1 MFSAA
6 TKSGKNATG
15 GAVVTDPQFPL
26 VTSLIHGDG
35 TSGQTNNTF
44 LDSSTNNFT
53 ITRNGN
59 TTQGTNTAYNSNWSN
74 YFDGTGD
81 SLVVTGTGSCVN
93 FGTSNFTIEG
103 WCYISSLAS
112 GFSFFDTCPAGNAT
126 PTNRI
131 QIVVNTAGA
140 IIYSTYQGATNL
152 ITSANGAVLANQW
165 THVALVKFTNQT
177 KLYVNGTQVGTT
189 YADTLNYPAQ
199 LNRPILS
206 ANGFDGSTAGSTG
219 YISNLR
225 VVNGTAVYTAN
236 FTPPTAPL
244 SFVSGTSLLTC
255 QSQSFIDNSPNAFT
269 ITTSGD
275 ASVQRFSPF
284 SPVTQTPTS
293 YSGYFDGTGDY
304 LTATGSTAFTLGT
317 GDFTIECWFYTSV
330 GTNNAMFQIS
340 NTAGGFNTSYVN
352 TIAIG
357 LLAGKINLYGVAG
370 TGITSTGS
378 SYATSTW
385 THVALVRSSGVTKL
399 YINGAL
405 DTTVGTAGSI
415 TDTTSYT
422 MQYIVVGGYYSTAYL
437 WNGYVSNLR
446 VVKGTAVYTSNFT
459 VPTTPLTAISGTSF
473 LTCQSTTFID
483 NSTNAFA
490 ITAFGDSKPRTQN
503 PFGATTATNAAYST
517 SANGGSMYFDG
528 TGDYLGTPVG
538 LNTAMGNGFAGNIIS
553 IECWIYP
560 TNFNQNGYNQAI
572 IGSYAAVAANGR
584 WIFSLTKTASVT
596 TTLNFTYTTS
606 PSAENIVTSTASAIV
621 QNQWNHIAVT
631 IDATTSTNTTIKL
644 FANGTLLNTFTA
656 QNLSSQTAY
665 YSAPYIGFSGTT
677 SYTSEFSGYI
687 SNLRILKGSL
697 AYTTNYV
704 PPQSPVTAITNT
716 QLLLNGTNAGVLDNA
731 MMGDY
736 ETVGTTRIVTTIK
749 KFGTGSVIFNGTTDY
764 FVTKSNQ
771 AYAFNTGNFTVEMWL
786 YPTSFVNYK
795 TLYGNSTSAAN
806 ATGFHT
812 GLNASG
818 NVFIYS
824 ASAFRLTT
832 SNAMTLNAWNYV
844 AIVRSGSTITV
855 YINGTSGGTWTLT
868 TQTFTDGQCFFGAAP
883 GGGSEFYTGYLDDF
897 RITKGFARTVTSLP
911 TAAFPNS

>member
-59 TTQGTNTAYNSNWSN
+59 TTQGTYTAYNSNWSN
-74 YFDGTGD
+74 LFGTNNYVSFAMSQAFTSTTNFCVEAWLFPNTSTPNEYYWFETVQSGLFFDSSLLPNNTIFIRIGASTGATLTSTGTVTINTWNHVAITYNGTTLRVFINGVASGSVAFTMFTATTTQCIIGYNNYAPAPRYFD
-81 SLVVTGTGSCVN
+81 
-93 FGTSNFTIEG
+93 
-103 WCYISSLAS
+103 
-112 GFSFFDTCPAGNAT
+112 
-126 PTNRI
+126 
-131 QIVVNTAGA
+131 
-140 IIYSTYQGATNL
+140 
-152 ITSANGAVLANQW
+152 
-165 THVALVKFTNQT
+165 
-177 KLYVNGTQVGTT
+177 
-189 YADTLNYPAQ
+189 
-199 LNRPILS
+199 
-206 ANGFDGSTAGSTG
+206 G
-219 YISNLR
+219 YISNWQMS
-225 VVNGTAVYTAN
+225 VGTARYTTA
-236 FTPPTAPL
+236 FTPSTTP
-244 SFVSGTSLLTC
+244 FVPDAFTVLLTA
-255 QSQSFIDNSPNAFT
+255 QSPNFVDTSNRANV
-269 ITTSGD
+269 ITLTGTPSI
-275 ASVQRFSPF
+275 QRFSPF
-284 SPVTQTPTS
+284 SPVTQTPIS

-317 GDFTIECWFYTSV
+317 GDFTIECWFYTAV
-330 GTNNAMFQIS
+330 GTNNAMFQLS
-340 NTAGGFNTSYVN
+340 NTAGGFNTSYTN

-357 LLAGKINLYGVAG
+357 LLSGKINLYGVSG
-370 TGITSTGS
+370 TGITSTGA

-399 YINGAL
+399 YINGSL

-415 TDTTSYT
+415 ADTTSYT

-446 VVKGTAVYTSNFT
+446 IVKGTAVYTSNFP

-490 ITAFGDSKPRTQN
+490 IAVNGDSTPRKQN

-528 TGDYLGTPVG
+528 TGDYLTAPANTALSLGAGDFTIEFWIYQQGTQTTTYGYGIIGTYDGASNTGWSITINRATGSYGIYFIASGAAQQGYTASYIP
-538 LNTAMGNGFAGNIIS
+538 LNTWTHIAVVRSGSSTNNLKTYLNGVQVATS
-553 IECWIYP
+553 TYT
-560 TNFNQNGYNQAI
+560 TNDALSAI
-572 IGSYAAVAANGR
+572 CYIGSQGIGSYFN
-584 WIFSLTKTASVT
+584 
-596 TTLNFTYTTS
+596 
-606 PSAENIVTSTASAIV
+606 
-621 QNQWNHIAVT
+621 
-631 IDATTSTNTTIKL
+631 
-644 FANGTLLNTFTA
+644 
-656 QNLSSQTAY
+656 
-665 YSAPYIGFSGTT
+665 
-677 SYTSEFSGYI
+677 GYI
-687 SNLRILKGSL
+687 SNPRYVKGT
-697 AYTTNYV
+697 AVYTSNFV

-716 QLLLNGTNAGVLDNA
+716 SLLLNGTNAGVLDNA

-736 ETVGTTRIVTTIK
+736 ETVGTTRLVTTIK
-749 KFGTGSVIFNGTTDY
+749 KFGTSSVIFNGTTDY

-771 AYAFNTGNFTVEMWL
+771 AYAFNAGNFTVEMWL
-786 YPTSFVNYK
+786 YPTSFTSYK
-795 TLYGNSTSAAN
+795 SLYGNSTSAAN

-868 TQTFTDGQCFFGAAP
+868 TQTFTDGQCFFGVAP
-883 GGGSEFYTGYLDDF
+883 GFGSEFYTGYLDDF